1 MHVASVS
8 TSGLDGPRSEFPYT
22 SKLHLMCNPFRH
34 EFARSTH
41 ARTLRLQLSI
51 YIWQLD
57 DFVSTAIPLLFELL
71 RSLVSE
77 NHSLIVSLT
86 RSSATGHWM
95 SIINHLLN
103 SLTHSQYTSLN
114 SGTSNTRYQPTNC
127 LNDLLVYPIY
137 ILGQDRQVDLYV
149 VIFNFSQFSFSHFK
163 GALLRNCKV

>member
-57 DFVSTAIPLLFELL
+57 DFVSTAIPLLCELL

-114 SGTSNTRYQPTNC
+114 SGTSNTRYQPINC
-127 LNDLLVYPIY
+127 LN
-137 ILGQDRQVDLYV
+137 GQDRQVDLYV